1 MFYKVKLR
9 NLHKCVYDVCMC
21 ERKKAHVY
29 VCVCVCVV
37 SNHKHLLRKIKQ
49 SSK

>member
-1 MFYKVKLR
+1 V
-9 NLHKCVYDVCMC
+9 NVSVG
-21 ERKKAHVY
+21 VP
-29 VCVCVCVV
+29 VCVCVV